1 VFARPPQTQGPARAD
16 KPIAHQPQSESP
28 VSETIRT
35 YYAQQYAT
43 NIALLSQQKTSRLS
57 GAVRIEPVKGK
68 AASPVEQLAATSA
81 KKRISRYDPI
91 TADNQP
97 TDRPWVY
104 PTDYD
109 WDDLIDQ
116 ADKLRLLVDPQSSY
130 VLNGTAAMNRAKDDE
145 IIAAFFA
152 DRATGENGS
161 TTVSFPA
168 GQQIGA
174 SVGAGA
180 ATGLN
185 VAKLRAAKKLLMA
198 ADIDLESEELYC
210 AVTAAQHD
218 NLLGEI
224 QVISTDFNDKPVL
237 VDGKVTRFLGINF
250 IHTERLPVNGSSQR
264 RTPMWV
270 KSGLCLGV
278 WNDIQTDVSQRKD
291 LRGHPWQV
299 YLQGTFGA
307 TRLEEKKVV
316 EMPCVES

>member
-1 VFARPPQTQGPARAD
+1 
-16 KPIAHQPQSESP
+16 

-81 KKRISRYDPI
+81 KKRTSRYDPI
-91 TADNQP
+91 QPDNQLA
-97 TDRPWVY
+97 DRPWVY

-152 DRATGENGS
+152 ARNTGENGS
-161 TTVSFPA
+161 VSVSFPSS
-168 GQQIGA
+168 QQIDVATGA
-174 SVGAGA
+174 SA

-185 VAKLRAAKKLLMA
+185 VAKLRAGKKLLMA
-198 ADIDLESEELYC
+198 ADIDLESEEIYC

-250 IHTERLPVNGSSQR
+250 IHTERLPTGAASTR
-264 RTPMWV
+264 RNPLWV
-270 KSGLCLGV
+270 KSGVCLGV
-278 WNDIQTDVSQRKD
+278 WNDIETDVTQRKD

-316 EMPCVES
+316 ELPCLES

>member
-1 VFARPPQTQGPARAD
+1 M
-16 KPIAHQPQSESP
+16 
-28 VSETIRT
+28 SETIRT

-81 KKRISRYDPI
+81 KKRTSRYDPI
-91 TADNQP
+91 QPDNQL

-130 VLNGTAAMNRAKDDE
+130 VMNGTAAMNRAKDDE
-145 IIAAFFA
+145 IIAAFFS
-152 DRATGENGS
+152 DRKTGENGS
-161 TTVSFPA
+161 DSTPFLPA
-168 GQQIGA
+168 NVVPVGTGA
-174 SVGAGA
+174 SAP
-180 ATGLN
+180 TGLN
-185 VAKLRAAKKLLMA
+185 VAKLRAGKKLLMA
-198 ADIDLESEELYC
+198 ADIDLESEEIYC

-250 IHTERLPVNGSSQR
+250 IHTERLPVNGSTQR
-264 RTPMWV
+264 RNPLWV
-270 KSGLCLGV
+270 KSGMCLGV
-278 WNDIQTDVSQRKD
+278 WNDIETDVTQRKD

-299 YLQGTFGA
+299 YLQGTFGG

-316 EMPCVES
+316 EMPCVEA